1 MSDEAPAAPASTVP
15 AEPSAPITPAP
26 EAAPAPAPEQPAQ
39 ATATAPAE
47 SASYFTKD
55 QLTEMESFFR
65 NNGGFEKVFSATKKA
80 ISNPQ
85 PQPVTQP
92 EAPQSPSTPQ
102 MPQQPIQAPQAPQN
116 GSQEVRAGSYSL
128 EEIAAQQY
136 FDRLA
141 NEEKYA
147 SIANEIRSGEVLK
160 GLRDFNIS
168 PISDGRVNDGD
179 IRKYLDLYAA
189 TKPATQTS
197 VTPQDGARVDYYNVP
212 DEKAMTYEQA
222 TQIELQNVRLRAAG
236 QPEHPLTARAKEVV
250 RAHFAPKK

>member
-1 MSDEAPAAPASTVP
+1 MSEEAPAAPAP
-15 AEPSAPITPAP
+15 AEPTTPATPAP
-26 EAAPAPAPEQPAQ
+26 EAPAAPAPEQPAQ
-39 ATATAPAE
+39 APVTAPVE
-47 SASYFTKD
+47 GASNNYFTND
-55 QLTEMESFFR
+55 QLTEMQRFIE
-65 NNGGFEKVFSATKKA
+65 NNGGYDKA
-80 ISNPQ
+80 WARMKEGISRPQ
-85 PQPVTQP
+85 PQP
-92 EAPQSPSTPQ
+92 EAPQAPQ
-102 MPQQPIQAPQAPQN
+102 APQAQPTTIQAPQAPQN
-116 GSQEVRAGSYSL
+116 GSQEFRSGSFSL
-128 EEIAAQQY
+128 EELAAQQY

-147 SIANEIRSGEVLK
+147 SIADEIRKGEVLR
-160 GLRDFNIS
+160 GLKNFNID
-168 PISDGRVNDGD
+168 PITNGRVNDAD

-250 RAHFAPKK
+250 KAHFAPKK

>member
-1 MSDEAPAAPASTVP
+1 MSDEAPAAPASAAP

-39 ATATAPAE
+39 APVTAPVE
-47 SASYFTKD
+47 GASNNYFTND
-55 QLTEMESFFR
+55 QLTEMQRFIE
-65 NNGGFEKVFSATKKA
+65 NNGGYDKA
-80 ISNPQ
+80 WARMKEGISRPQ
-85 PQPVTQP
+85 PQP
-92 EAPQSPSTPQ
+92 EAPQAPSTPQ
-102 MPQQPIQAPQAPQN
+102 MPQQPTQAPQAPQN

-141 NEEKYA
+141 SEEKYA

-160 GLRDFNIS
+160 GLRDFNIN

-250 RAHFAPKK
+250 KAHFAPKK